1 MCSRPT
7 GPFARASSCWRWSV
21 GLNSMF
27 PQNDDVVLLLPDAAD
42 APGPAGKPAVA
53 CHDHDRRRTR
63 PQCARRCRARS
74 DDVGPS
80 SRSNEHPVA
89 GGVRLS

>member
-27 PQNDDVVLLLPDAAD
+27 PQNDDVVLLLPDAA
-42 APGPAGKPAVA
+42 GLAGKPAVA
-53 CHDHDRRRTR
+53 CHDHDRRRTG

-80 SRSNEHPVA
+80 SRINEHPVA